1 MHIIIIDFFIILFDF
16 RESLCKLAYVFRNIV
31 PRDNIELTANAAFVL
46 KGQEKEE
53 QTSTKATSTSACFL
67 N

>member
-1 MHIIIIDFFIILFDF
+1 MHIIIIGLFIILFDF

-46 KGQEKEE
+46 KGQEEKE
-53 QTSTKATSTSACFL
+53 QTSTKTTSSSAYFL